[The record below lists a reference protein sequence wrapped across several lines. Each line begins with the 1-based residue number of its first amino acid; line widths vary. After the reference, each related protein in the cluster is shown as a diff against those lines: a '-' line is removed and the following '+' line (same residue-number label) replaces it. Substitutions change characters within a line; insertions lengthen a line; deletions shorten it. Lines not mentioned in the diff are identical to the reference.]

1 MAIDLESRTLQG
13 LNAFIGLLLLNL
25 LHLLC
30 CLPLLTIG
38 AATSALL
45 ETLGR
50 FADEERG
57 HLLRDYLR
65 ALIANFLPATALHLV
80 LGLPVAALGF
90 AALFWIRLD
99 GLFSLVAAGLTGLGA
114 LYLLAAWIHAQGLVA
129 AFRAPLRRTLRN
141 ALLLPGAEPLRTAG
155 LVAVPAAL
163 LAAALVVPGA
173 PWLLLTLGA
182 SLGGYASVLLLRAIH
197 RRAGTPD

>member
-38 AATSALL
+38 AATSALFQ
-45 ETLGR
+45 TLGR

-65 ALIANFLPATALHLV
+65 ALVANALPATALHLA
-80 LGLPVAALGF
+80 LGAPMAALGF
-90 AALFWIRLD
+90 ASLFWIRLD
-99 GLFSLVAAGLTGLGA
+99 GLFSLVAAGLTGLAA
-114 LYLLAAWIHAQGLVA
+114 LYLLAAWIHVQGLVA
-129 AFRAPLRRTLRN
+129 AFRAPLGRTLRN

-155 LVAVPAAL
+155 LVAVPAVL
-163 LAAALVVPGA
+163 LAAALVVPGG
-173 PWLLLTLGA
+173 PWFVLTLGV
-182 SLGGYASVLLLRAIH
+182 SLGGYVSVLLLSAVH
-197 RRAGTPD
+197 RRVGAPA